1 MKITNLQNL
10 PQAIVNAVINDPY
23 DGKGS
28 DISATRL
35 LAPPRINILTKKHWD
50 ELEEDAAD
58 RIFSLLG
65 QSVHHIIERAA
76 QEGDL
81 SEERVFVNNKQTN
94 GWTVSGQFDYLTKDG
109 DLIDFKTTS
118 AWAVVDALKNGKSE
132 WEAQL
137 NILDWLIRH
146 SETKLPIKVKSL
158 SIVAILRD
166 WSKMK
171 ALTSVDYP
179 KQQVVTIPITMWSDA
194 EQDAYVQ
201 GRIALHQSAAL
212 QEEPP
217 ICSPEERWNKP
228 DTYAVMKDGRK
239 SAVRLLPSMD
249 EAKQFIKDNGM
260 SEGKGSKIVLRAG
273 EDTRCAHYCAVRD
286 YCTHWTKVSF

>member
-1 MKITNLQNL
+1 
-10 PQAIVNAVINDPY
+10 
-23 DGKGS
+23 
-28 DISATRL
+28 
-35 LAPPRINILTKKHWD
+35 
-50 ELEEDAAD
+50 
-58 RIFSLLG
+58 
-65 QSVHHIIERAA
+65 
-76 QEGDL
+76 
-81 SEERVFVNNKQTN
+81 VFVNNEQTN

-260 SEGKGSKIVLRAG
+260 SEGKGCKIVLRAG